1 LVELAQLN
9 LIGKLHLK
17 HLERVKNVTDSKEAN
32 MSRKYVNHLR
42 LSWGRNEESEL
53 QENVEQI
60 AEMLQPHIQQLQS
73 LGVGGYRG
81 EYFPQWMSSPSL
93 KDLKSLVLTECKNC
107 LYLKDESS
115 NGGIASGFI
124 ALEYLL
130 LNEMPKLISL
140 SRVWDGENM
149 FRRLLKLTI
158 SQCPNLLGLP
168 FLPALKQLKV
178 KGKCSWELLSSIY
191 KLHNLESLILR
202 DNKEVTCFPDSMLS
216 NLTSLEKLSIREY
229 SKLKLL
235 PIETVN
241 PCAIRTLYIESCE
254 NLESLKDEALQGLH
268 YLEKLKIL
276 ECPKFNLSAGFRYLT
291 SLKELEI
298 GNFSDMSGFPE
309 ALQHMTSLQF
319 MLLSE
324 LPNLTSLPDCLGNL
338 GLLQKLDIYE
348 CPNLMCLPTT
358 FQYLSGLRYLD
369 IHGSPELENRC
380 REETGEDWPKI
391 AHVQN
396 LDISSVTN
404 VYRIQRR
411 VARLFIEGGLS

>member
-1 LVELAQLN
+1 
-9 LIGKLHLK
+9 
-17 HLERVKNVTDSKEAN
+17 
-32 MSRKYVNHLR
+32 
-42 LSWGRNEESEL
+42 
-53 QENVEQI
+53 
-60 AEMLQPHIQQLQS
+60 
-73 LGVGGYRG
+73 
-81 EYFPQWMSSPSL
+81 
-93 KDLKSLVLTECKNC
+93 
-107 LYLKDESS
+107 
-115 NGGIASGFI
+115 
-124 ALEYLL
+124 
-130 LNEMPKLISL
+130 MPKLISL

-149 FRRLLKLTI
+149 FPRLLKLTI

-178 KGKCSWELLSSIY
+178 NGKCSWELLSSIY

-202 DNKEVTCFPDSMLS
+202 DNEEVTCFPDSMLS

-291 SLKELEI
+291 SLEELDI
-298 GNFSDMSGFPE
+298 GNISNMNGFPE
-309 ALQHMTSLQF
+309 ALQHMTSLKY
-319 MLLSE
+319 MTLSE

-348 CPNLMCLPTT
+348 CPNLMCLPSTI
-358 FQYLSGLRYLD
+358 QCLSDLECLS
-369 IHGSPELENRC
+369 ISHCPELIKRC
-380 REETGEDWPKI
+380 RKETGEDWPKI
-391 AHVQN
+391 AHVKH
-396 LDISSVTN
+396 LYTSSVADA
-404 VYRIQRR
+404 YRTALRA
-411 VARLFIEGGLS
+411 ARLFLDIGLS